1 MIHHSPANRYIDRE
15 KSWLAFNARV
25 LQEAADETVPL
36 LDRLRFLGIF
46 SNNFDEFFRVRYAAI
61 RRLSLEGI
69 TSEELP
75 SSYSASELLGEIT
88 EIVIEQQS
96 ESLRILSN
104 IEKELEKEN
113 IFMLNETQ
121 MNREQE
127 LFVKDFF
134 IQKVGPELV
143 TIILNDLEEFPILK
157 DTAGY
162 LAVKMVM
169 KTKLPDADGFINP
182 QKIRYALLEMPRT
195 IGRFI
200 ILPSSSEKQYIIMLD
215 DVIRFNLDSVFNIF
229 KYESIS
235 AHMIKITRDAQLE
248 LDSDQSKSLMEKI
261 SVGVKDR
268 RIGEPVR
275 FVYDVAIGADTL
287 EYFITHLKID
297 TTDSIIPGGR
307 YHNRRDYMDF
317 PTLGRNDL
325 VYQRNAPLPVNGLSL
340 EGSILQKIK
349 KKDYMVYAPY
359 QSYSYVIK
367 FLREAALDPKVVA
380 IKVTLYRLAR
390 NSQIIS
396 SLINAAKNG
405 KKVTVQ
411 IELQARFDEASNIT
425 YAEQMQTEGIN
436 LIFGVKGL
444 KVHSKI
450 CLVERMEGGKLKR
463 YGFVSTG
470 NLNESTAK
478 VYTDITVFTAHPQI
492 MKEVGR
498 IFDFFD
504 VNYRVHRYKHLIV
517 SPHYT
522 RNKFNK
528 LIDREILNA
537 IAGKEAYIKLKM
549 NSLTDYRMIDKLYE
563 ASREGVKVQ
572 LVIRGMCCLIPGVP
586 GMSENIEA
594 ISIVDNYLEHPRIYI
609 FSNNGDPDIYIS
621 SADFM
626 TRNLDSRVEVSCPIY
641 DEEIKKELLDT
652 FEIGWKGNV
661 KARLHSENLENKY
674 RKRSNAKPFRA
685 QLETYKYFRDKLEVI
700 YETVEP
706 EKSSSETQHTEDT
719 TAAEDTESTILYDTS
734 SESDL

>member
-1 MIHHSPANRYIDRE
+1 MIHHSPVNRYIDRE

-25 LQEAADETVPL
+25 LQEASDETVPL
-36 LDRLRFLGIF
+36 LERLRFLGIF

-61 RRLSLEGI
+61 RRLSLEGT

-75 SSYSASELLGEIT
+75 KINSAHKLLNEIT

-96 ESLRILSN
+96 ESLRTLSL
-104 IEKELEKEN
+104 IEKQLEQEN
-113 IFMLNETQ
+113 IFMLNELQ
-121 MNREQE
+121 LSKEQE

-143 TIILNDLEEFPILK
+143 TIILNDLDEFPILK

-162 LAVKMVM
+162 LAIKLVIQ
-169 KTKLPDADGFINP
+169 TKHSNADGTERHEEV
-182 QKIRYALLEMPRT
+182 RYALIEMPRT
-195 IGRFI
+195 INRFI
-200 ILPSSSEKQYIIMLD
+200 VLPSTGEKQNVILLD
-215 DVIRFNLDSVFNIF
+215 DVIRFNLYNIFNIF

-248 LDSDQSKSLMEKI
+248 IDSDQSKSLMEKI
-261 SVGVKDR
+261 STGVKDR

-275 FVYDVAIGADTL
+275 FVYDQAIEADTL
-287 EYFITHLKID
+287 QFFITNLEID
-297 TTDSIIPGGR
+297 SSDSIIPGGR
-307 YHNRRDYMDF
+307 YHNRRDYMGF
-317 PTLGRNDL
+317 PSLNREDL
-325 VYQRNAPLPVNGLSL
+325 VYKQNFPLPVNGLSL

-349 KKDYMVYAPY
+349 KKDYFLHAPY
-359 QSYSYVIK
+359 QSFAYIIK
-367 FLREAALDPKVVA
+367 FLREAALDPKVVS
-380 IKVTLYRLAR
+380 IKITLYRLAK

-411 IELQARFDEASNIT
+411 IELQARFDEASNIN
-425 YAEQMQTEGIN
+425 YSEQMQTEGIN

-450 CLVERMEGGKLKR
+450 CSIERMENGRIKR
-463 YGFVSTG
+463 YGFISTG
-470 NLNESTAK
+470 NFNESTSK
-478 VYTDITVFTAHPQI
+478 IYTDVTLFTAHQEI
-492 MKEVGR
+492 LKEVNK

-522 RNKFNK
+522 RSRFFK
-528 LIDREILNA
+528 LIDREILHS
-537 IAGKEAYIKLKM
+537 IAGKPAYIKLKM

-563 ASREGVKVQ
+563 ASREGVKIQ
-572 LVIRGMCCLIPGVP
+572 LIIRGMCCLIPGIP

-594 ISIVDNYLEHPRIYI
+594 ISIVDNYLEHSRVYI
-609 FSNNGDPDIYIS
+609 FSNCGDPDIYIS

-641 DEEIKKELLDT
+641 DPEIKQEILDT

-674 RKRSNAKPFRA
+674 RKQPNAKPFRA
-685 QLETYKYFRDKLEVI
+685 QLETYNYYRNKLEVI
-700 YETVEP
+700 YE
-706 EKSSSETQHTEDT
+706 Q
-719 TAAEDTESTILYDTS
+719 L
-734 SESDL
+734 